1 MRAKLSPNIS
11 LGNPIVSSVW
21 ALHEPTQA
29 RLFEKPNDFELSNPQ
44 ARVCLF
50 IPQTTTFL
58 KANAI
63 LNQTNA

>member
-11 LGNPIVSSVW
+11 LGNPIVFSDWV
-21 ALHEPTQA
+21 LHEPTQA
-29 RLFEKPNDFELSNPQ
+29 RLFEKPNDFGLSNPQ

-50 IPQTTTFL
+50 VPQITTFL

-63 LNQTNA
+63 LNQTTA